1 MVVDA
6 KGFTFAGKTS
16 DEFGLI
22 MCSFEGSEPSDTSG
36 GKIEFTKIDSSIQN
50 RWYKTGNANYSE
62 PLQFS
67 FQIVKSTFEPFD
79 AYDYSSIAR
88 WLVRKD
94 GYKDFMI
101 TRSDYDN
108 IHFNVQMNI
117 EPIEVA
123 GNIVGI
129 TVNGITD
136 SPFGYNQL
144 ITKTIDINGSDTFSF
159 VDMSD
164 EIGYIY
170 PDIEIE
176 INNACD
182 LKIVNQSENNR
193 TFILRNCIP
202 NEIITIDGKYLQIS
216 TTALSHKIYEDC
228 NYIFP
233 RIVNDYN
240 KRKNVFTIEGNC
252 SLKMQY
258 RPIRKV
264 GV

>member
-1 MVVDA
+1 MLVDA

-144 ITKTIDINGSDTFSF
+144 ITKTIDVNGSDTFSF

-170 PDIEIE
+170 PDIEIDVSD
-176 INNACD
+176 NCD
-182 LKIVNQSENNR
+182 ISITNMHENR
-193 TFILRNCIP
+193 TFTLKNCVA
-202 NEIITIDGKYLQIS
+202 NEIIKIDGKMLQMS
-216 TTALSHKIYEDC
+216 TNANRNLYADT

-233 RIVNDYN
+233 RIANDYDN
-240 KRKNVFTIEGNC
+240 RKNTFYIQGHCTVTM
-252 SLKMQY
+252 KY
-258 RPIRKV
+258 RQIRKV
-264 GV
+264 VV

>member
-144 ITKTIDINGSDTFSF
+144 ITKTIDVNGSDTFSF

-176 INNACD
+176 VKDNCD
-182 LKIVNQSENNR
+182 VIITNTHENR
-193 TFILRNCIP
+193 TFSLKNCVA
-202 NEIITIDGKYLQIS
+202 NEIIKINGKLLQM
-216 TTALSHKIYEDC
+216 TTNANRNLYDNT
-228 NYIFP
+228 NYIYP
-233 RIVNDYN
+233 RIANDYDN
-240 KRKNVFTIEGNC
+240 RKNIFKIQGNC
-252 SLKMQY
+252 IVTMRY
-258 RPIRKV
+258 REIRKV
-264 GV
+264 VV

>member
-1 MVVDA
+1 M
-6 KGFTFAGKTS
+6 
-16 DEFGLI
+16 
-22 MCSFEGSEPSDTSG
+22 
-36 GKIEFTKIDSSIQN
+36 
-50 RWYKTGNANYSE
+50 
-62 PLQFS
+62 
-67 FQIVKSTFEPFD
+67 
-79 AYDYSSIAR
+79 
-88 WLVRKD
+88 RKD

-144 ITKTIDINGSDTFSF
+144 ITKTIDVNGSDTFSF

-176 INNACD
+176 INSACD
-182 LKIVNQSENNR
+182 LKIINQSENSQKEKIGSK
-193 TFILRNCIP
+193 FL
-202 NEIITIDGKYLQIS
+202 
-216 TTALSHKIYEDC
+216 AL
-228 NYIFP
+228 
-233 RIVNDYN
+233 
-240 KRKNVFTIEGNC
+240 
-252 SLKMQY
+252 
-258 RPIRKV
+258 
-264 GV
+264 

>member
-67 FQIVKSTFEPFD
+67 FQIVKGTFEPFD

-144 ITKTIDINGSDTFSF
+144 ITKTIDVNGSDTFSF

-170 PDIEIE
+170 PDIEIDISSACNLKITNETSGEIFKLDNCINNEVIKIDGTILE
-176 INNACD
+176 IN
-182 LKIVNQSENNR
+182 S
-193 TFILRNCIP
+193 
-202 NEIITIDGKYLQIS
+202 
-216 TTALSHKIYEDC
+216 TALSHKIYNDT
-228 NYIFP
+228 NFKFP
-233 RIVNDYN
+233 RIVNDFN
-240 KRKNVFTIEGNC
+240 KRTNVFKIEGNC
-252 SLKMQY
+252 SLTMKY

-264 GV
+264 VI

>member
-1 MVVDA
+1 MLVDA

-136 SPFGYNQL
+136 SPFGYSQL
-144 ITKTIDINGSDTFSF
+144 NKYVIECNGFTEYTIFDL
-159 VDMSD
+159 SD

-176 INNACD
+176 VKDNCD
-182 LKIVNQSENNR
+182 VIITNTHENR
-193 TFILRNCIP
+193 TFSLKNCVA
-202 NEIITIDGKYLQIS
+202 NEIIKIDGKLLQM
-216 TTALSHKIYEDC
+216 TTNANRNLYENT
-228 NYIFP
+228 NYIYP
-233 RIVNDYN
+233 RIANDYDN
-240 KRKNVFTIEGNC
+240 RKNVFKIQGNC
-252 SLKMQY
+252 IVTMRY
-258 RPIRKV
+258 REIRKV
-264 GV
+264 VV